1 MPVSLMKER
10 LPAVRLAGPTARANH
25 LPNALRRSADRDGRR
40 EFMVH
45 RLQGREKEEARRER
59 GREKYGGEREGVRE
73 T

>member
-45 RLQGREKEEARRER
+45 RLQGREGR
-59 GREKYGGEREGVRE
+59 GETEREIRDGQTE
-73 T
+73 